1 MKYRFT
7 PRIKTLLFTAFL
19 TFATLSVIAQERKI
33 SGMVT
38 SSLDKQG
45 IPGVTIM
52 IKNTQSGTLTN
63 EQGKYEITVA
73 PDQILS
79 FSFVGY
85 KTKEIEVGVQN
96 EIHIEL
102 DEDITT
108 LNEVITVGYGTI
120 RKVNLTGAV
129 DQIDGKQIQN
139 MSVPNVS
146 RALQGQIAGLN
157 ISFNSGR
164 PNANP
169 SYNIRGVTSIG
180 AGGSALILI
189 DGAEGD
195 PSTLNPQ
202 DIQSVSVLKD
212 AASAAIYGS
221 RGAFGVILIT
231 TKNPGTK
238 SQLRYSS
245 TFSTQS
251 RTAKRDVLKNSY
263 LWAKMYMESFTELYA
278 GTRSPTTVGDVGINF
293 SQDYLN
299 ELKYRSENP
308 DHGRADVVFDP
319 TAGTYMYYGNTD
331 WAELLFRDN
340 IPSMEHSLTA
350 SGGNDK
356 ASYYVSGRYF
366 GQGGLYK
373 VRSDKFN
380 TYDFRMK
387 GSVKPLKWLDISTNF
402 QYSNN
407 HYSDPFGGDGVFNNM
422 YIRSGATPMG
432 VPYNPDG
439 TYSLIGSRTIGLLDG
454 YSEAKTNQG
463 QILANAAFDASIIK
477 NKLNL
482 QGNLTFRNRI
492 IDAHHKQIPV
502 PYSNV
507 PGVIINVG
515 DSYLTNNRNTLNYF
529 NYNLF
534 GNFNQQ
540 FGNHHL
546 KILGGTNVEIS
557 RSRFLN
563 VNRSNLIIPEL
574 EAFNLATGDAFTIA
588 GGGSDWAN
596 MGVFSRINYT
606 YKDKYLLEINGRYD
620 GSSKFPVHQQ
630 FGFFP
635 SFSIGWRMTE
645 ENFLSGTRNWLD
657 NLKPRVSYGSLGNSQ
672 ISPYMYLPQ
681 ITASR
686 TSKILQGARP
696 VATRNPAVM
705 ADNFT
710 WETSTTLDL
719 GLDMDFLQNRLGV
732 VFDWYKRSTT
742 DMITAG
748 PLLPSVFGAS
758 IPRGNFADLVTKGFE
773 LSVSWRD
780 QINTTKPFSYGIQF
794 TLADDVSH
802 ITKFNNPQGTLVI
815 DPDLRTAGYY
825 EGMQIGDIWGLKTLG
840 LFVDQEDIDKHAD
853 QSFILPN
860 IGGMPA
866 KPGDLKFEDLN
877 GDGKINWGEQT
888 INNPGDL
895 SVIGNMS
902 SRYKFGTRLSADYGN
917 FSLSAF
923 FQGVGKRDWY
933 PTNHQNPFWGP
944 YGYWAAEIPNHF
956 LGNSYTVDNPD
967 PNAYWPRWKGNM
979 AYGNR
984 QLQPQT
990 RYLQNTAYVRL
1001 KEITLSYS
1009 PKKLASKLGLSDLR
1023 FNFTGLNLWTYSPV
1037 FKITKDIDPE
1047 QMDGGIGTYYPM
1059 LKSYNLGVNVSF

>member
-7 PRIKTLLFTAFL
+7 LRIKPLLFTVLLAFSI
-19 TFATLSVIAQERKI
+19 LSAIAQDRKVRGKVI
-33 SGMVT
+33 ST
-38 SSLDKQG
+38 FDQSA
-45 IPGVTIM
+45 IPGVTVLV
-52 IKNTQSGTLTN
+52 KNTQRGTVTDA
-63 EQGKYEITVA
+63 QGNYEISVA
-73 PDQILS
+73 PKQILT

-85 KTKEIEVGVQN
+85 KTQEITVGSQT
-96 EIHIEL
+96 EINIEL
-102 DEDITT
+102 NEDATI
-108 LNEVITVGYGTI
+108 LNEVVAVGYGTI
-120 RKVNLTGAV
+120 KKVNLTGAV
-129 DQIDGKQIQN
+129 DQLDGKQIQN

-146 RALQGQIAGLN
+146 RALQGQIPGLN
-157 ISFNSGR
+157 ITFNSGR
-164 PNANP
+164 PNSNP

-238 SQLRYSS
+238 SQLRYSA
-245 TFSTQS
+245 TFSAQS
-251 RTAKRDVLKNSY
+251 RTAKRDVLQNSY
-263 LWAKMYMESFTELYA
+263 LWSKMYMESFTELYG
-278 GTRSPTTVGDVGINF
+278 GTRNPTTVGDVGINF
-293 SQDYLN
+293 TQEYLN

-308 DHGRADVVFDP
+308 NHGRPDVGIDP
-319 TAGTYMYYGNTD
+319 ATGSYMYYGNTD
-331 WAELLFRDN
+331 WAKLIYKDN

-350 SGGNDK
+350 SGGNEK

-366 GQGGLYK
+366 SQDGLYNI
-373 VRSDKFN
+373 RSDKFR
-380 TYDFRMK
+380 TYDLRMK
-387 GSVKPLKWLDISTNF
+387 GSVKPLNWLDISTNF
-402 QYSNN
+402 QYSGNT
-407 HYSDPFGGDGVFNNM
+407 YTDPFGGDGVFSNM

-439 TYSLIGSRTIGLLDG
+439 SYTLIGSKTVGLLEG
-454 YSEAKTNQG
+454 YSEAKSQQG

-477 NKLNL
+477 NKLKL
-482 QGNLTFRNRI
+482 QGNFTFRNRI
-492 IDAHHKQIPV
+492 IDANQKQIPV

-507 PGVIINVG
+507 PGVIVSVG
-515 DSYLTNNRNTLNYF
+515 NSTLSNNKNTLNYF
-529 NYNLF
+529 NYNLY
-534 GNFNQQ
+534 GNYTQQ
-540 FGNHHL
+540 FGHHDL
-546 KILGGTNVEIS
+546 KILGGTNIEIS
-557 RSRFLN
+557 KTRYLN

-574 EAFNLATGDAFTIA
+574 DAFNLATGDAFAIA

-596 MGVFSRINYT
+596 LGIFSRVNYT
-606 YKDKYLLEINGRYD
+606 YKDKYLVEINSRYD
-620 GSSKFPVHQQ
+620 GSSKFPTNQQ

-635 SFSIGWRMTE
+635 SFSLGWRMTE
-645 ENFLSGTRNWLD
+645 ENFLSGTRQWLD

-672 ISPYMYLPQ
+672 INPYMFLPQ
-681 ITASR
+681 ITGSR
-686 TSKILQGARP
+686 TTKILEGARP

-719 GLDMDFLQNRLGV
+719 GLDMDLLQNRLGV
-732 VFDWYKRSTT
+732 VFDWYKRTT
-742 DMITAG
+742 SNMITAG
-748 PLLPSVFGAS
+748 PLLPDVFGAA
-758 IPRGNFADLVTKGFE
+758 IPQGNYADLETKGFE
-773 LSVSWRD
+773 LSVTWRD
-780 QINTTKPFSYGIQF
+780 KIGAAKPFNYSVQF
-794 TLADDVSH
+794 TLADDISQ
-802 ITKFNNPQGTLVI
+802 ITKFNNPKGTLVI
-815 DPDLRTAGYY
+815 DPDMRTAGYY
-825 EGMQIGDIWGLKTLG
+825 QGMKIGDIWGLTTLG
-840 LFVDQEDIDKHAD
+840 LFASQEDINSHAN

-866 KPGDLKFEDLN
+866 RPGDVKFKDLN
-877 GDGKINWGEQT
+877 GDGKIDWGDRT
-888 INNPGDL
+888 ISNPGDL
-895 SVIGNMS
+895 SIIGNMA
-902 SRYKFGTRLSADYGN
+902 SRYKFGTRLSGEYGN

-933 PTNHQNPFWGP
+933 PTHHQNPFWGP
-944 YGYWAAEIPNHF
+944 YGYWAAEIPTHF
-956 LGNSYTVDNPD
+956 LENSYTIDNPD

-990 RYLQNTAYVRL
+990 RYLQNTAYIRL

-1009 PKKLASKLGLSDLR
+1009 PRAFAKKIGLSDLR
-1023 FNFTGLNLWTYSPV
+1023 VNFTGLNLWTYSPV
-1037 FKITKDIDPE
+1037 FKITRDIDPE

-1059 LKSYNLGVNVSF
+1059 LKSYNLGINVTF